1 MVRGLHACSFRR
13 TFLCRRLNK
22 NNCLLFDLPVSFLIM
37 VSFVILIVGKKQ
49 AEENVVQ
56 EKDKEE
62 KTNAEE
68 TRGWAR
74 FHISKEGQREDWRK
88 LVNEYKKE
96 KGKPLD
102 PFGKKYAIS
111 CSRPA
116 KKLQLSRKDFHD
128 LIKIMQSMIESHP
141 TSQLSHIFYCTTFA
155 QTKQG

>member
-1 MVRGLHACSFRR
+1 M
-13 TFLCRRLNK
+13 
-22 NNCLLFDLPVSFLIM
+22 VSFL
-37 VSFVILIVGKKQ
+37 ILIVGKKQ

-96 KGKPLD
+96 KGKPWIRSAKSM
-102 PFGKKYAIS
+102 PF
-111 CSRPA
+111 PA
-116 KKLQLSRKDFHD
+116 PALQKNSSFRENNF
-128 LIKIMQSMIESHP
+128 M
-141 TSQLSHIFYCTTFA
+141 TS
-155 QTKQG
+155 